1 MHAACRDS
9 VGRLSQRHHGTPS
22 RSLRI
27 EALEDRR
34 MLAARAVEAIN
45 TFAADVYEH
54 LQYEDGNLFF
64 SPLSISTALSMTYA
78 GANGQTA
85 TEMEQVLHLGSEPG
99 IHESFGQLLS
109 SIEQLDWLGDYELST
124 ANAIWPRDS
133 LPVGQ
138 GFVDTIETDY
148 GGLVQPLDYSYL
160 DAAEATINDWVA
172 QQTRNKIQ
180 DLVSGLTP
188 AIQMVLTNAVY
199 FRGQWDYQF
208 DPRFTSSGTFNL
220 DDGGTV
226 NTPMMLTQ
234 PTTVFTQIDG
244 FQILDLPMGDGR
256 ASMVLMLP
264 PTSGPDEI
272 TAELLG
278 DIDAWLASS
287 PSPDFLDVYLP
298 KFQTNVSTGL
308 NTLLK
313 ELGMPTAFTA
323 AADFSDIASGIFI
336 SKVFHKAD
344 IEVNE
349 QGTEAAAATE
359 VDFVLCFA
367 EGTPVLTPDGEKP
380 IEELAAGDYVLA
392 RDERNVEGELQPK
405 LVEKRLHGHADIVEL
420 HVGGRVIR
428 TTDAHPF
435 FVQGR
440 GWTPAIEL
448 RPHDKLS
455 TDHRDWVEVEQV
467 VRTEE
472 AEPVYNLR
480 VSDHRTYF
488 VGSEKWGFAVW
499 AHNSYGDEFIADRP
513 FHFMIRDNAT
523 SAITFMGRID
533 DPTQTVNEVNPTV
546 QRGSDFDG
554 DGDTDGNDF
563 LTWQREY
570 GTTFDANDLA
580 TWQASMSAPAAAS
593 AGHDAAN
600 GHAADDG
607 AGDLD
612 RDTDRDESGD
622 DSDLFA
628 LRSAYGVAI
637 EAGLPENDSNPDV
650 DKDDHDAWQ
659 SAYDQYGTPIESA
672 AAIEGVAADA
682 ESETDARDEAAP
694 PRRPLPQPALPQPRS
709 PR

>member
-1 MHAACRDS
+1 MNVAQKES
-9 VGRLSQRHHGTPS
+9 IGRLSHRHHGTPS
-22 RSLRI
+22 RLLRV
-27 EALEDRR
+27 ERLEDRR

-54 LQYEDGNLFF
+54 LQREEGNLFF

-85 TEMEQVLHLGSEPG
+85 TQMEQVLHLGSEPG
-99 IHESFGQLLS
+99 IHGSFNQLLT
-109 SIEQLDWLGDYELST
+109 SIEEIDFLGDYELST
-124 ANAIWPRDS
+124 ANAIWPRDT

-148 GGLVQPLDYSYL
+148 GGLVQPLDYSDL
-160 DAAEATINDWVA
+160 DAAEDTINDWVA

-180 DLVSGLTP
+180 DLVNGLTP

-208 DPRFTSSGTFNL
+208 VPGSTTDWPFNL

-226 NTPMMLTQ
+226 NTPMMWTQ

-272 TAELLG
+272 TGELLD
-278 DIDAWLASS
+278 DIDTWLASS
-287 PSPDFLDVYLP
+287 PPPDFLDVYLP
-298 KFQTNVSTGL
+298 KFQTTVSTGL
-308 NTLLK
+308 NTLLDG
-313 ELGMPTAFTA
+313 LGMPTAFTP
-323 AADFSDIASGIFI
+323 AADFSDIASGLFI

-349 QGTEAAAATE
+349 QGIEAAAATE
-359 VDFVLCFA
+359 VDFVICFA

-380 IEELAAGDYVLA
+380 IEELAAGDYVLS

-455 TDHRDWVEVEQV
+455 TNHRDWVEVEQV

-523 SAITFMGRID
+523 STISFMGRID
-533 DPTQTVNEVNPTV
+533 DPTQMSNDVNPSV
-546 QRGSDFDG
+546 QNGSDFDG
-554 DGDTDGNDF
+554 DGDTDGSDF
-563 LTWQREY
+563 LAWQRDY
-570 GTTFDANDLA
+570 GATYDAEDLA
-580 TWQASMSAPAAAS
+580 MWQASMSSPVAATS
-593 AGHDAAN
+593 TDHDAADFDGDPDDDADRGYRSSLRN
-600 GHAADDG
+600 SYGLAIDASLADDESDQG
-607 AGDLD
+607 TDD
-612 RDTDRDESGD
+612 RDQE
-622 DSDLFA
+622 
-628 LRSAYGVAI
+628 V
-637 EAGLPENDSNPDV
+637 
-650 DKDDHDAWQ
+650 WQ
-659 SAYDQYGTPIESA
+659 FAYDQYGSPADDA
-672 AAIEGVAADA
+672 ALIGGTVVDAASETNASDEVDEVAAVLGL
-682 ESETDARDEAAP
+682 SDE
-694 PRRPLPQPALPQPRS
+694 LLDLV
-709 PR
+709 